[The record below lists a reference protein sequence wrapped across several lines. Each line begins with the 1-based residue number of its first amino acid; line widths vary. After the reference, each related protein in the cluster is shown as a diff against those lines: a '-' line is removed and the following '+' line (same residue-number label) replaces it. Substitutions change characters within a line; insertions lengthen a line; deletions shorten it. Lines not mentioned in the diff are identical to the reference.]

1 MTTVRYHHIEDG
13 AARAMHRAF
22 HYVPEALN
30 TLSTLLLG
38 ALGFIDG
45 NIRWLLLTLGGF
57 LFLAGTL
64 LGRKRDRDYRYER
77 DKVARLEADNLE
89 ERNAMR
95 RVLERLA
102 NDLCH
107 ELSLWDEF
115 TRVTIYG
122 HIDDGTTSGFLPLAR
137 CSNNPRYEELGRA
150 FYEDTQVG
158 YLGAAWEDGRVQR
171 SFRSTNGAREYL
183 WKPSTDREGTKR
195 KPPLTREQAEA
206 LTLTMEPRS
215 VIGIRLDGD
224 QGSEK
229 HGIILFESMMYDK
242 LDTRRLNE
250 LTDAPQVRSLK
261 IVMNAVST
269 LFRSI
274 TIAQATEEAEQLRD
288 F

>member
-1 MTTVRYHHIEDG
+1 MKTVRYHYIEDG
-13 AARAMHRAF
+13 AAQAIHRAF

-30 TLSTLLLG
+30 TLSTLLLS

-45 NIRWLLLTLGGF
+45 NARWLLLAVGGCF
-57 LFLAGTL
+57 FLAGTT
-64 LGRKRDRDYRYER
+64 LGRKRDRDYRHER
-77 DKVARLEADNLE
+77 DKVAQLEADNLE

-102 NDLCH
+102 HELCV
-107 ELSLWDEF
+107 ELSLWDES

-122 HIDDGTTSGFLPLAR
+122 HIEDGTASGFLPLAR
-137 CSNNPRYEELGRA
+137 CSNNPRYEKLGRA
-150 FYEDTQVG
+150 FYEDTEVG
-158 YLGAAWEDGRVQR
+158 YLGVAWEDGRVQR
-171 SFRSTNGAREYL
+171 SFRSTNGARENL
-183 WKPSTDREGTKR
+183 WKPGTDRDGIKR

-215 VIGIRLDGD
+215 VIGIRLDGY

-229 HGIILFESMMYDK
+229 HGVILFESMKNDN
-242 LDTRRLNE
+242 LNTRQLNE
-250 LTDAPQVRSLK
+250 LTNAPQVRSLK

-288 F
+288 S

>member
-1 MTTVRYHHIEDG
+1 MNTVRYHHIEDG
-13 AARAMHRAF
+13 AARAMRRAV

-30 TLSTLLLG
+30 ALSILLVG
-38 ALGFIDG
+38 ASAFNDWSTG
-45 NIRWLLLTLGGF
+45 RWLLGLGF
-57 LFLAGTL
+57 CLTL
-64 LGRKRDRDYRYER
+64 LGTILGAIRDHDYRHER

-102 NDLCH
+102 HELCV
-107 ELSLWDEF
+107 ELSLWDES

-122 HIDDGTTSGFLPLAR
+122 HIEDGTASGFLPLAR
-137 CSNNPRYEELGRA
+137 CSNNPRYEKLGRA

-158 YLGAAWEDGRVQR
+158 YLGVAWEDGRVQR
-171 SFRSTNGAREYL
+171 NFRSSNGARENL
-183 WKPSTDREGTKR
+183 WKPSTDRDGQKR

-215 VIGIRLDGD
+215 VIGIRLDGN

-229 HGIILFESMMYDK
+229 HGVILFESMKNDS

-250 LTDAPQVRSLK
+250 LTNAPQVRSLK
-261 IVMNAVST
+261 IVMNAVSA

-288 F
+288 S

>member
-1 MTTVRYHHIEDG
+1 
-13 AARAMHRAF
+13 MHRAV
-22 HYVPEALN
+22 HYIPEVLN
-30 TLSTLLLG
+30 TLSALLLS

-45 NIRWLLLTLGGF
+45 NTRWLLLAMGGCF
-57 LFLAGTL
+57 FLAGTT
-64 LGRKRDRDYRYER
+64 LGRKRDRDYRHER
-77 DKVARLEADNLE
+77 DKVAQLEADNLE

-102 NDLCH
+102 HELCV
-107 ELSLWDEF
+107 ELSLWDES

-122 HIDDGTTSGFLPLAR
+122 HIEDGTASGFLPLAR
-137 CSNNPRYEELGRA
+137 CSNNPRYEKLGRA

-158 YLGAAWEDGRVQR
+158 YLGVAWEDGRVQR
-171 SFRSTNGAREYL
+171 NFRSSNGARENL
-183 WKPSTDREGTKR
+183 WKPSTDRDGQKR

-215 VIGIRLDGD
+215 VIGIRLDGN

-229 HGIILFESMMYDK
+229 HGVILFESMKNDS

-250 LTDAPQVRSLK
+250 LTNAPQVRSLK
-261 IVMNAVST
+261 IVMNAVSA

-288 F
+288 S

>member
-1 MTTVRYHHIEDG
+1 MNTVRYHHIEDG

-30 TLSTLLLG
+30 TLSTLLLS

-45 NIRWLLLTLGGF
+45 NTRWLLLAMGVC
-57 LFLAGTL
+57 FLAAGL
-64 LGRKRDRDYRYER
+64 YLARKRECDYRHER
-77 DKVARLEADNLE
+77 DKVAQLEADNLE

-102 NDLCH
+102 HELCI
-107 ELSLWDEF
+107 ELSLWDES

-137 CSNNPRYEELGRA
+137 CSNNPRYEQLGRA

-158 YLGAAWEDGRVQR
+158 YLGGAWEDGRVQR
-171 SFRSTNGAREYL
+171 SFRSTSGARENL
-183 WKPSTDREGTKR
+183 WKPGTDRDGTKR

-206 LTLTMEPRS
+206 LILTMEPRS
-215 VIGIRLDGD
+215 VIGIRLDAN
-224 QGSEK
+224 QGSDK
-229 HGIILFESMMYDK
+229 HGVILFESMTYDK

-288 F
+288 S

>member
-1 MTTVRYHHIEDG
+1 MNTVRYHHIEDG
-13 AARAMHRAF
+13 AARAMRRAV

-30 TLSTLLLG
+30 ALSILLVG
-38 ALGFIDG
+38 ASAFNDWSTG
-45 NIRWLLLTLGGF
+45 RWLLGLGF
-57 LFLAGTL
+57 CLTL
-64 LGRKRDRDYRYER
+64 LGTILGAIRDHDYRHER

-95 RVLERLA
+95 RVLECLA
-102 NDLCH
+102 HELCV
-107 ELSLWDEF
+107 ELSLWDES

-137 CSNNPRYEELGRA
+137 CSNNPRYEQLGRA
-150 FYEDTQVG
+150 FYEDIQVV
-158 YLGAAWEDGRVQR
+158 YLGVAWEDGRVQR
-171 SFRSTNGAREYL
+171 SFRSTSGARENL
-183 WKPSTDREGTKR
+183 WKPSTDRDGTKR

-206 LTLTMEPRS
+206 LILTMEPRS
-215 VIGIRLDGD
+215 VIGIRLDAN
-224 QGSEK
+224 QGSDK
-229 HGIILFESMMYDK
+229 HGVILFESMTYDK

-288 F
+288 S

>member
-1 MTTVRYHHIEDG
+1 MNTVRYHHIEDG
-13 AARAMHRAF
+13 AARAMRRAV
-22 HYVPEALN
+22 HYVPKALN
-30 TLSTLLLG
+30 ALSILLVG
-38 ALGFIDG
+38 ASAFNDWSTG
-45 NIRWLLLTLGGF
+45 RWLLGLGF
-57 LFLAGTL
+57 CLTL
-64 LGRKRDRDYRYER
+64 LGTILGAIRDHDYRHER

-95 RVLERLA
+95 RVLECLA
-102 NDLCH
+102 HELCV
-107 ELSLWDEF
+107 ELSLWDES

-137 CSNNPRYEELGRA
+137 CSNNPRYEQLGRA
-150 FYEDTQVG
+150 FYEDIQVG
-158 YLGAAWEDGRVQR
+158 YLGVAWEDGRVQR
-171 SFRSTNGAREYL
+171 SFRSTSGARENL
-183 WKPSTDREGTKR
+183 WKPSTDRDGTKR

-206 LTLTMEPRS
+206 LILTMEPRS
-215 VIGIRLDGD
+215 VIGIRLDAN
-224 QGSEK
+224 QGSDK
-229 HGIILFESMMYDK
+229 HGVILFESMTYDK

-288 F
+288 S

>member
-1 MTTVRYHHIEDG
+1 MNTVWYHRIEDG
-13 AARAMHRAF
+13 AARAAHHLS
-22 HYVPEALN
+22 HYIPEGLN
-30 TLSTLLLG
+30 
-38 ALGFIDG
+38 ALGTFIMGVSSFKDG
-45 NIRWLLLTLGGF
+45 GIRWLLLILGVC
-57 LFLAGTL
+57 LIL
-64 LGRKRDRDYRYER
+64 LGTILGAIRDHDYRHER

-102 NDLCH
+102 HELCV
-107 ELSLWDEF
+107 ELSLWDKS

-137 CSNNPRYEELGRA
+137 CSNNPRYEQLGRT

-158 YLGAAWEDGRVQR
+158 YLGVAWEDGRVQR
-171 SFRSTNGAREYL
+171 SFRSTSGARENL
-183 WKPSTDREGTKR
+183 WKPSTDRDGTKR

-215 VIGIRLDGD
+215 VIGIRLDAN
-224 QGSEK
+224 QGSDK
-229 HGIILFESMMYDK
+229 HGVILFESMTYDK
-242 LDTRRLNE
+242 LNTRRFH
-250 LTDAPQVRSLK
+250 SLR

-269 LFRSI
+269 LFHSI

-288 F
+288 S

>member
-1 MTTVRYHHIEDG
+1 MNTVWYHRIEDG
-13 AARAMHRAF
+13 AARAAHHLS
-22 HYVPEALN
+22 HYIPEGLN
-30 TLSTLLLG
+30 
-38 ALGFIDG
+38 ALGTFIMGVSSFKDG
-45 NIRWLLLTLGGF
+45 GIRWLLLILGVC
-57 LFLAGTL
+57 LIL
-64 LGRKRDRDYRYER
+64 LGTILGAIRDHDYRHER

-102 NDLCH
+102 HELCV
-107 ELSLWDEF
+107 ELSLWDES

-137 CSNNPRYEELGRA
+137 CSNNPLYEQLGRT
-150 FYEDTQVG
+150 FYEDSQVG
-158 YLGAAWEDGRVQR
+158 YLGVAWEDGRVQR
-171 SFRSTNGAREYL
+171 SFRSTSGARENL
-183 WKPSTDREGTKR
+183 WKPSTDRDGKKR

-215 VIGIRLDGD
+215 VIGIRLDAN
-224 QGSEK
+224 QGSDK
-229 HGIILFESMMYDK
+229 HGVILFESMTYDK
-242 LDTRRLNE
+242 LNTRRLNE
-250 LTDAPQVRSLK
+250 LTDAPQVRSLR

-288 F
+288 S

>member
-1 MTTVRYHHIEDG
+1 MNTVWYHRIEDG
-13 AARAMHRAF
+13 AARAAHHLS
-22 HYVPEALN
+22 HYIPEGLN
-30 TLSTLLLG
+30 
-38 ALGFIDG
+38 ALGTFIMGVSSFKDG
-45 NIRWLLLTLGGF
+45 GIRWLLLILGVC
-57 LFLAGTL
+57 LIL
-64 LGRKRDRDYRYER
+64 LGTILGAIRDHDYRHER

-102 NDLCH
+102 HELCV
-107 ELSLWDEF
+107 ELSLWDKS

-137 CSNNPRYEELGRA
+137 CSNNPRYEQLGRT

-158 YLGAAWEDGRVQR
+158 YLGVAWEDGRVQR
-171 SFRSTNGAREYL
+171 SFRSTSGARENL
-183 WKPSTDREGTKR
+183 WKPSTDRDGTKR

-215 VIGIRLDGD
+215 VIGIRLDAN
-224 QGSEK
+224 QGSDK
-229 HGIILFESMMYDK
+229 HGIILFESMTYDK
-242 LDTRRLNE
+242 LNTRRLNE
-250 LTDAPQVRSLK
+250 LTDAPQVRSLR

-269 LFRSI
+269 LFHSI

-288 F
+288 S

>member
-1 MTTVRYHHIEDG
+1 MRYHHIEDG

-30 TLSTLLLG
+30 TLSTLLVGASSFNEWSTGCWLLGLG
-38 ALGFIDG
+38 AF
-45 NIRWLLLTLGGF
+45 F
-57 LFLAGTL
+57 LLAGL
-64 LGRKRDRDYRYER
+64 YLARKRERDYRHER
-77 DKVARLEADNLE
+77 DKIARLEADNLE

-102 NDLCH
+102 NELCH
-107 ELSLWDEF
+107 ELSLWDES

-137 CSNNPRYEELGRA
+137 CSNNPRYEQLGRA

-158 YLGAAWEDGRVQR
+158 YLGVAWEDGRVQR
-171 SFRSTNGAREYL
+171 SFRSTSGARENL
-183 WKPSTDREGTKR
+183 WKPSTDRDGTKR

-215 VIGIRLDGD
+215 VIGIRLDAN
-224 QGSEK
+224 QGSDK
-229 HGIILFESMMYDK
+229 HGVILFESMTYDK

-288 F
+288 S